1 MCETLCHL
9 MNHLGKNGQ
18 DCGLH
23 DGCSNRKVGAAGD
36 SGHHDTCRL
45 SDMVTGEGSARF
57 EHTKSL
63 DSAGL
68 RSGSPQAGSRSRVP
82 LDLEHEASRG
92 V

>member
-36 SGHHDTCRL
+36 SGHHDTCGL

-57 EHTKSL
+57 EYTKAL
-63 DSAGL
+63 GSAGL
-68 RSGSPQAGSRSRVP
+68 RSGSPQAGSRS
-82 LDLEHEASRG
+82 
-92 V
+92 